1 MAVYEYT
8 ATDETGTE
16 FSGTYNDIDNVD
28 ILRKELSKMGH
39 DLIKAHRKKN
49 HTRKHKRI
57 KQSEVVTFAYEFA
70 GMYSAGLS
78 ITGILETL
86 GEQAENESLKHVIA
100 DIKESIE
107 TGLSLKQAF
116 EKHKHIFSNFFI
128 GMIEAGESGG
138 KLATALEMS
147 AEYLEKQAELKRK
160 VKSAFA
166 YPAVVSAMCLA
177 VIVFLLI
184 YVIPVFAKLYKQV
197 NAPLP
202 GPTQM
207 LISLS
212 ILVRDWWWAVLII
225 VIGAG
230 IILHR
235 FLHNPKIREF
245 WDSFKLNMPIFAK
258 INRMVVVSHFTR
270 TFAMLASVGVSLI
283 DALDVASMV
292 ADNKKVSQIAKELQA
307 ALGAGNPFA
316 GALQNYDIFP
326 PMITQL
332 AASGEKA
339 GKLPEMLNKGTDFL
353 DKSIERTINAL
364 LVKLEP
370 ALTVIIA
377 AVVGFI
383 LVSAYFPML
392 DYMAHLE

>member
-1 MAVYEYT
+1 MAIYQYT
-8 ATDETGTE
+8 AKDETGNE
-16 FSGTYNDIDNVD
+16 FSGTYNDIDNVGV
-28 ILRKELSKMGH
+28 LREELSKMGH

-49 HTRKHKRI
+49 HIRKHKRI

-78 ITGILETL
+78 IARILETL
-86 GEQAENESLKHVIA
+86 EKQTENQSFKHIIA
-100 DIKESIE
+100 DIRESIE
-107 TGLSLKQAF
+107 TGLSLKKAF
-116 EKHKHIFSNFFI
+116 EKHRRIFSNFFI

-147 AEYLEKQAELKRK
+147 AEYLEKRVELKRK

-166 YPAVVSAMCLA
+166 YPVVVSIMCLA
-177 VIVFLLI
+177 VIVFLLV

-197 NAPLP
+197 HAPLP

-207 LISLS
+207 LINLS
-212 ILVRDWWWAVLII
+212 SLVRGWWWAVLIAAA
-225 VIGAG
+225 GAG

-235 FLHNPKIREF
+235 LSHNPRIREL

-258 INRMVVVSHFTR
+258 LNRMVVVSHFTR

-283 DALDVASMV
+283 DAIDVASMV
-292 ADNKKVSQIAKELQA
+292 ANNKKVAKIAKELQQA
-307 ALGAGNPFA
+307 IRAGNPLA
-316 GALQNYDIFP
+316 SALKNYDIFP

-332 AASGEKA
+332 AASGEEA
-339 GKLPEMLNKGTDFL
+339 GMLPDMLNKGADFL
-353 DKSIERTINAL
+353 DRNIERTINAL

-383 LVSAYFPML
+383 LVSVYFPML